1 MPDRTDET
9 GTAAPVATSNA
20 VFTAILA
27 VAFLRENLS
36 IQQWVGIGAVALGI
50 VLLKV

>member
-9 GTAAPVATSNA
+9 GAAAAVAASNA
-20 VFTAILA
+20 VFMEILA
-27 VAFLRENLS
+27 VAFPRENLS
-36 IQQWVGIGAVALGI
+36 IQQWVGIGAVVLGI